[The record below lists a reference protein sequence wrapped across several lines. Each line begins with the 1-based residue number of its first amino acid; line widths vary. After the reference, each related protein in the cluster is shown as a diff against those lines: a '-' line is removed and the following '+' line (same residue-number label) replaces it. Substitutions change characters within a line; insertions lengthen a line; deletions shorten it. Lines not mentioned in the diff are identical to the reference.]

1 MPTFDE
7 AIALIRGKAGIFPEL
22 KTPEIYAGRNVKFE
36 ELVAAALDKH
46 GLRGPK
52 ADPKTPVILQTFGQA
67 SARKLAQ
74 IKIGVPVVLLL
85 NDDEGF
91 KTAAQLKAWK
101 GIVQGFGPTKSIVLQ
116 QSRLREVGA
125 RRGHVGDAVHV
136 PRIGRRQVGIQGR
149 QRRDGALPLQARR
162 RRALHRQPG

>member
-1 MPTFDE
+1 MSISIEGKTRKAWVANDFTLAEIKRLDAGSWFDKKFAGEKVPTFDE

-36 ELVAAALDKH
+36 EMVAAALDKH

-85 NDDEGF
+85 NDDDG
-91 KTAAQLKAWK
+91 
-101 GIVQGFGPTKSIVLQ
+101 LQ
-116 QSRLREVGA
+116 D
-125 RRGHVGDAVHV
+125 RRVS
-136 PRIGRRQVGIQGR
+136 
-149 QRRDGALPLQARR
+149 
-162 RRALHRQPG
+162 